1 VPAVFEPADVEA
13 AFTTLQN
20 RLRAFEPTAGSEDR
34 TVIAAH
40 LENFAADV
48 LRRHA
53 HDLPV
58 LEERWLYFL
67 LALRWPRVRVVLVT
81 SLPVPKLIV
90 DYYLGLIPEAQEPRA
105 RLTLLSVDDDS
116 PRPLAQKILERPEL
130 LARLR
135 SALAGREQGAF
146 IMPFNV
152 RELEREL
159 ALTLAVPVYGIDHR
173 YAEYGTKGGARRL
186 FGELG
191 VPHPAGEHDLH
202 ERAAI
207 AAALARLRERRP
219 RLEAAVLKLNDAF
232 YSEGNQIV
240 RLRDLARPGTPDERA
255 ELDVRLRSLP
265 RSYLAAFAAGGGVA
279 EEMIAGEVR
288 SPSVQL
294 RMLPGGQPLI
304 VSTHDQVL
312 GGAGGQTFVGCHF
325 PADTAYAPA
334 IMAEARKVGQ
344 HFARAGAV
352 GRLGVDFVVAG
363 RDDGWEPYAVEIN
376 LREGGTSHPW
386 GTLWILTQGSLSADG
401 TYRTA
406 SGAEKH
412 YFATDAF
419 SNPAYRRVGLGEF
432 LQASSVNGVGYD
444 AQTQT
449 GAVYHMLSALQ
460 TQGRIGVVAIGNT
473 AEEADRTYLRVV
485 DLLDGLSGSTPR
497 TG

>member
-1 VPAVFEPADVEA
+1 MPAVFEPADVEA

-173 YAEYGTKGGARRL
+173 YAEYGTKSGARRL

-207 AAALARLRERRP
+207 AAALARLRERRIEP
-219 RLEAAVLKLNDAF
+219 VGLR
-232 YSEGNQIV
+232 YSSFNH
-240 RLRDLARPGTPDERA
+240 
-255 ELDVRLRSLP
+255 S
-265 RSYLAAFAAGGGVA
+265 S
-279 EEMIAGEVR
+279 
-288 SPSVQL
+288 
-294 RMLPGGQPLI
+294 
-304 VSTHDQVL
+304 
-312 GGAGGQTFVGCHF
+312 
-325 PADTAYAPA
+325 AP
-334 IMAEARKVGQ
+334 
-344 HFARAGAV
+344 FAGAQHPS
-352 GRLGVDFVVAG
+352 RTRGVS
-363 RDDGWEPYAVEIN
+363 RSRP
-376 LREGGTSHPW
+376 
-386 GTLWILTQGSLSADG
+386 
-401 TYRTA
+401 
-406 SGAEKH
+406 
-412 YFATDAF
+412 
-419 SNPAYRRVGLGEF
+419 
-432 LQASSVNGVGYD
+432 
-444 AQTQT
+444 
-449 GAVYHMLSALQ
+449 
-460 TQGRIGVVAIGNT
+460 
-473 AEEADRTYLRVV
+473 
-485 DLLDGLSGSTPR
+485 GSTP
-497 TG
+497 